1 MKKRYI
7 ALLAIALAAVLAY
20 FLSPSLET
28 IVQKLVN
35 KYASQV
41 TGTDVSLQGFK
52 FSPLKGEGTI
62 TKILVANP
70 KGYKSPYVF
79 QLDQVSIKVDVKSLT
94 TDTIVVDYIYINK
107 PIITYEMI
115 SLTQNNLKQLQE
127 NIAKNTVAAAKEE
140 AKPEA
145 KPEAKKA
152 KAESK
157 PAKKIIIKKFVLRGA
172 TIEAGVNV
180 LNKVEEKSVIMPEL
194 VLTNLGANHET
205 PVQIISKVLNKIVTE
220 ASQTVINS
228 GMNNLKAVARENLD
242 KVVNDVKEKVNLKGL
257 FKQELN

>member
-94 TDTIVVDYIYINK
+94 TDTIVLDYIYINK

-145 KPEAKKA
+145 KKA

-180 LNKVEEKSVIMPEL
+180 LNKVEEKSVTMPEL

>member
-79 QLDQVSIKVDVKSLT
+79 QLDQVAIKVDVKSLT

-127 NIAKNTVAAAKEE
+127 NIAKNTVAAAKE
-140 AKPEA
+140 EA